1 MKICCVT
8 SLWLAV
14 LVDVNKAGRRV
25 VFMVRDRRSI
35 WWYLGVLLATLVTLG
50 LWSRAPG
57 YLIVAE
63 LTGAAVEDAAD
74 VTEADGADGAE

>member
-1 MKICCVT
+1 
-8 SLWLAV
+8 
-14 LVDVNKAGRRV
+14 
-25 VFMVRDRRSI
+25 MVRDRWSI

-50 LWSRAPG
+50 IWSHAPG

-63 LTGAAVEDAAD
+63 LTGAAVEGAAD